1 MSSNQPPRFELP
13 VTDGKGR
20 ITREWYRYLV
30 NLGNS
35 QNNSATSS
43 DDLQNFQNLDS
54 AGAES
59 IALTA
64 LNIANKALANDG
76 QFLLG
81 QDQPQKPD
89 NDLLAFWP
97 GNTI

>member
-1 MSSNQPPRFELP
+1 MSTNQAPRFELP

-43 DDLQNFQNLDS
+43 DDLQNAQNMDQA
-54 AGAES
+54 AGDA
-59 IALTA
+59 IALAA
-64 LNIANKALANDG
+64 LSKAIAAQAIDG
-76 QFLLG
+76 QFLMGL
-81 QDQPQKPD
+81 DQPQKPD
-89 NDLLAFWP
+89 NDLYAFWP